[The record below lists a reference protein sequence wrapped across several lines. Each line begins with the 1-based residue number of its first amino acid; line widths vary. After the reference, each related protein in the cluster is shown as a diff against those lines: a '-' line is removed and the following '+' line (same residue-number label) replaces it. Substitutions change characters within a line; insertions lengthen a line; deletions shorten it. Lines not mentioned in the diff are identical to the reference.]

1 MSYNIATALCSK
13 RSGTIFHVQLIA
25 GLLLLPLAI
34 AAQRIDIPQ
43 DFNQLLEQ
51 VDAYLILPVE
61 DGGYKD
67 IRPFTN
73 RWLNYDF
80 SIRSRKERLEIR
92 YKVVP
97 YKEQDL
103 RFHAPHVLAMQ
114 AMMQVATNDEEAIVS
129 SLAISEKSLKEDY
142 FADWGQLFTFVPK
155 LEFSQKSTCQMVS
168 LYREGKGMILLFFLF
183 DRAPAQLDYRR
194 LAISFGEGE
203 VGF

>member
-1 MSYNIATALCSK
+1 MLAPLLLLTS
-13 RSGTIFHVQLIA
+13 
-25 GLLLLPLAI
+25 LLLLPPAVS
-34 AAQRIDIPQ
+34 AQKIDIPS
-43 DFNQLLEQ
+43 DFNQLLED

-73 RWLNYDF
+73 RWMNYDF
-80 SIRSRKERLEIR
+80 SIRSRKEKLEIR

-97 YKEQDL
+97 YEENDL

-114 AMMQVATNDEEAIVS
+114 AIMQVATNDEEAVVS
-129 SLAISEKSLKEDY
+129 ALPISERSLKEDY
-142 FADWGQLFTFVPK
+142 FADWGRLFTFVPK

-168 LYREGKGMILLFFLF
+168 LYREGKGMVILFFLF

-203 VGF
+203 VGM